1 MTTKKLTR
9 KQRILVATTL
19 FGMFFGA
26 GNLIFPVHLGQMA
39 GSNVIPAIIGFI
51 ITAVGIPIFGVAA
64 IGVTHSDGLQTLSG
78 KVGKGYGIFF
88 TCLLY
93 LTIGPLF
100 AIPRCATVSFTTGV
114 SPMLPEAAQP
124 LALLL
129 FSAVF
134 FAFVLFFS
142 LRPGKITVWIGKI
155 INPVFLLFLA
165 VLVIAALL
173 KPGASIS
180 DVAPTEP
187 YATKT
192 SAFFSSFIEGYGTM
206 DAIAGLAFG
215 IVVIDVIR
223 RMGVDNDDAVAVDV
237 LGSGVLTGL
246 LMAVIYVVTI
256 LMGTQSRGL
265 FEISDNG
272 GIALTQIAGHYFGGV
287 GQIILAVTITFAC
300 LKTSIGLVTSCSET
314 FVKMT
319 HGKISYKLWAI
330 LFTLFSFAVSN
341 VGLSAII
348 EYSIPVLMLIYP
360 PATALII
367 LAFAGKLFRHDR
379 AVYLSTMIFTWAAA
393 IFDFFKTLPAGVR
406 TALRLDAPV
415 ELLLGGQQTFL
426 RPVDG
431 RVTGELEADQP
442 PQLFPL
448 LGPHHFPAQ
457 SIVADLIGIGAR
469 RGIGRHVLPI
479 AWHRVGEEGQAIVKN
494 RGRGNQLSRVVIPQK
509 PKVSKMSVLII
520 DHGVKDKHAAKLL
533 IEGLPLGLVVVDAGL
548 QATVFDDSPNGD
560 KGCVNVGEQF
570 TF

>member
-1 MTTKKLTR
+1 MTVKKLTMR
-9 KQRILVATTL
+9 QKILVAGTL

-26 GNLIFPVHLGQMA
+26 GNLIFPVHLGQLA
-39 GSNVIPAIIGFI
+39 GRNVIPAIIGFI
-51 ITAVGIPIFGVAA
+51 VTAVGIPIFGVAA

-114 SPMLPEAAQP
+114 APMLLDPSKEW
-124 LALLL
+124 LALLI
-129 FSAVF
+129 FSAIF

-155 INPVFLLFLA
+155 INPIFLLFLA
-165 VLVIAALL
+165 VLVIAALTN
-173 KPGASIS
+173 PGASIAA
-180 DVAPTEP
+180 VEP
-187 YATKT
+187 VEAYATGT
-192 SAFFSSFIEGYGTM
+192 SSFFSSFIEGYGTM

-223 RMGVDNDDAVAVDV
+223 RIGVDNDDAVAVDV
-237 LGSGVLTGL
+237 LGSGVLTGI

-319 HGKISYKLWAI
+319 HGKLSYKVWAI

-360 PATALII
+360 PAIALII
-367 LAFAGKLFRHDR
+367 LAFIGKFFHHDK
-379 AVYLSTMIFTWAAA
+379 AVYISVMAFTWAAA
-393 IFDFFKTLPAGVR
+393 IFDFMKTLPAGVQSS
-406 TALRLDAPV
+406 LHLDRL
-415 ELLLGGQQTFL
+415 
-426 RPVDG
+426 
-431 RVTGELEADQP
+431 
-442 PQLFPL
+442 
-448 LGPHHFPAQ
+448 
-457 SIVADLIGIGAR
+457 VAFAR
-469 RGIGRHVLPI
+469 
-479 AWHRVGEEGQAIVKN
+479 QY
-494 RGRGNQLSRVVIPQK
+494 
-509 PKVSKMSVLII
+509 
-520 DHGVKDKHAAKLL
+520 
-533 IEGLPLGLVVVDAGL
+533 LPLFDLNLGWLLPACLGFVIGLVIHFSGRK
-548 QATVFDDSPNGD
+548 SR
-560 KGCVNVGEQF
+560 
-570 TF
+570 